1 MRESKL
7 VFAAKAAASVVLAG
21 CLVASLGFN
30 IYQFNR
36 ADVQDK
42 KVNKF
47 IDNQLE
53 LQAKEKEKENTY
65 QEDGYKVGDEY
76 EIISTKHISDAYQNG
91 DDSKLESAEDKKTLE
106 MASTVLKQI
115 IKEGMGDYEKELAV
129 YDWMYKNISQ
139 GSGSAISLPGVSND
153 QNYTPYGV
161 LSTRN
166 NTVCVGYAT
175 TFRLF
180 MNMLG
185 MECHIV
191 HNEYHSWDLVKLE
204 DGEWYHVD
212 VYSDVPSKSKYRNF
226 NMSDGVAKASHDWDG
241 SALPEAKGVKF
252 SYAVQNGKELKDIYA
267 VPAEFKKAIDKKKTA
282 AFYKFKKTLKR
293 EQLGIADLM
302 YNQMN
307 AALSSMPGFES
318 WSLSGS
324 WYEDEKGDYI
334 LGLFAANYDEMEEGS
349 IDPDSEEGKKVTK
362 AVSKAFE
369 VDKDTLDEGGNT
381 TSVDVDLD
389 ISDDGGT
396 RYETQ
401 NGERVFVTENGGSVE
416 IP

>member
-1 MRESKL
+1 
-7 VFAAKAAASVVLAG
+7 
-21 CLVASLGFN
+21 
-30 IYQFNR
+30 
-36 ADVQDK
+36 
-42 KVNKF
+42 
-47 IDNQLE
+47 
-53 LQAKEKEKENTY
+53 
-65 QEDGYKVGDEY
+65 
-76 EIISTKHISDAYQNG
+76 
-91 DDSKLESAEDKKTLE
+91 
-106 MASTVLKQI
+106 
-115 IKEGMGDYEKELAV
+115 
-129 YDWMYKNISQ
+129 
-139 GSGSAISLPGVSND
+139 
-153 QNYTPYGV
+153 
-161 LSTRN
+161 
-166 NTVCVGYAT
+166 
-175 TFRLF
+175 
-180 MNMLG
+180 
-185 MECHIV
+185 
-191 HNEYHSWDLVKLE
+191 
-204 DGEWYHVD
+204 
-212 VYSDVPSKSKYRNF
+212 
-226 NMSDGVAKASHDWDG
+226 
-241 SALPEAKGVKF
+241 
-252 SYAVQNGKELKDIYA
+252 
-267 VPAEFKKAIDKKKTA
+267 
-282 AFYKFKKTLKR
+282 
-293 EQLGIADLM
+293 M